1 MSVEKDKLSTRGCH
15 LSGCQDS
22 NKETVSPKPWNR
34 IGGLEPG
41 TGKSASHL
49 RVTCELTCGHLRD
62 TCELGAWLAS
72 PCESLVLSVILRLRN
87 GLGVSYHLL
96 SHYLRFYF
104 RYFFKT
110 KLVHCWVYI
119 GIMRLRQVN
128 AIIKRTLKSLMN
140 IVARGIPREVQFLV
154 SKIVESY

>member
-1 MSVEKDKLSTRGCH
+1 MSKSYDTNIHPAMNKFSLKKYLCCGNIDPSVFIGCSQLVTPARRCMQVLAGLTH
-15 LSGCQDS
+15 KSHGSGHRKIC
-22 NKETVSPKPWNR
+22 ESP
-34 IGGLEPG
+34 
-41 TGKSASHL
+41 ASHL
-49 RVTCELTCGHLRD
+49 RAHLRS
-62 TCELGAWLAS
+62 LAS

-119 GIMRLRQVN
+119 GIMRL
-128 AIIKRTLKSLMN
+128 
-140 IVARGIPREVQFLV
+140 
-154 SKIVESY
+154 